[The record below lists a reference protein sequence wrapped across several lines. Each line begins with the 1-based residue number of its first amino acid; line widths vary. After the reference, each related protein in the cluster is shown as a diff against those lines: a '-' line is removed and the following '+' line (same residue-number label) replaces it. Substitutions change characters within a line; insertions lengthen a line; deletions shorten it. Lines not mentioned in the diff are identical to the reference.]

1 MVQTIAYAC
10 RHLRVL
16 KLADCQLDSPQDL
29 LALCGRRVAH
39 FSSEDAE
46 REERRE
52 PLQLATS
59 EHTLLRKDETVNNNT
74 RVQSSQPCSA
84 RALIKR
90 EANVSSGEDHFRA
103 GGMECGHE
111 PETHAG
117 LHVESRAGYI
127 PFYGANMEQSHGHK
141 SSAQSNNEV
150 AWEGRSLA
158 ICDVQVVPTTREE
171 QENANSNLCQGRA
184 AGSGEDSTGSGS
196 EEGGEGGS
204 EEETS
209 EEEEAGEEEGTASPL
224 FPLLTEDCSDECGCL
239 WLDTLWLDY
248 VTLDDQVA
256 AELMRHLT
264 GLRDISLSDTNICN
278 PWQLLSLEQAPHLR
292 HLRHLDIRSTALS
305 KSALGMIPRCHPD
318 LQKLSIS
325 STMLPPTTY
334 ANIGHLTG
342 VTELE
347 LIGGQFYLSPPEDI
361 FRLGIAPAIQS
372 IGTHLCS
379 LNLTYIAHLEFQV
392 IPANCPRLEHLDL
405 SYARVMVNFPSPSLG
420 SNCPHLTRLNLSH
433 CHIDA
438 HKEGKGRQGS
448 PSLGDDALEK
458 MIGQPLELEEVF
470 LSGLNVSDA
479 TLKAVFPCVFH
490 PLCIL
495 NVANCKLPSIAGIE
509 HVWARCPYLDTLD
522 LTNCR
527 EITQA
532 DFQRFRQK
540 CFQERPRFKAEGR
553 LYWR

>member
-1 MVQTIAYAC
+1 M
-10 RHLRVL
+10 L
-16 KLADCQLDSPQDL
+16 KLADCQLEHPQDL
-29 LALCGRRVAH
+29 LALCGRRVA
-39 FSSEDAE
+39 SSPSEDAE

-59 EHTLLRKDETVNNNT
+59 EPYTFLRRHETVNNNT
-74 RVQSSQPCSA
+74 RAQTSQPSSV
-84 RALIKR
+84 RTLIKR
-90 EANVSSGEDHFRA
+90 EANVSSGEDPARPGSTEPA
-103 GGMECGHE
+103 QE
-111 PETHAG
+111 PETLAG
-117 LHVESRAGYI
+117 LHVESRAGYM
-127 PFYGANMEQSHGHK
+127 PFYGANMEHSHGHK

-150 AWEGRSLA
+150 AWEGRPLA

-184 AGSGEDSTGSGS
+184 VGLGEDSAGSGS
-196 EEGGEGGS
+196 EEGGEGES
-204 EEETS
+204 DEETS
-209 EEEEAGEEEGTASPL
+209 EEEEEEEEGTDSPVL
-224 FPLLTEDCSDECGCL
+224 PLLTEDCSDGFGCL
-239 WLDTLWLDY
+239 YLETLWLDY

-256 AELMRHLT
+256 AELMKHLT
-264 GLRDISLSDTNICN
+264 GLRDISLSDTNISN
-278 PWQLLSLEQAPHLR
+278 PWQLLSLEQAPHLC

-305 KSALGMIPRCHPD
+305 KAALGMIPRCHPD

-325 STMLPPTTY
+325 STMLPPTIY

-347 LIGGQFYLSPPEDI
+347 LIGGQFYLSPPEVI

-372 IGTHLCS
+372 IGRHLCS
-379 LNLTYIAHLEFQV
+379 LNLTYIAHLEFHV

-405 SYARVMVNFPSPSLG
+405 SYARVLVSLPSPSLG
-420 SNCPHLTRLNLSH
+420 SHCPHLTRLNLSH
-433 CHIDA
+433 CHIDV
-438 HKEGKGRQGS
+438 HEEGQGRQAS
-448 PSLGDDALEK
+448 PSLEDDALEK
-458 MIGQPLELEEVF
+458 MIGQPLELEEVA

-479 TLKAVFPCVFH
+479 TLKAVFPHVFH

-509 HVWARCPYLDTLD
+509 HVWARCPHLDTLD

-532 DFQRFRQK
+532 DFQRFQQK